1 MLLKLDWRYYLTTVS
16 LLALLC
22 LAFAVSCAVDKTSL
36 PANPA
41 SENATIPVN
50 ATTATALDIKSF
62 QAQPRTLKAG
72 ETSTLTWNVSG
83 ASSLSIEP
91 VTGIVSGNSG
101 SFSISPGETTL
112 YTLKA
117 SDGRL
122 EIMAKFLVI
131 VKTEDGSII
140 WPNSSSDNA
149 TPEQPYEGWS
159 YYPNKYIEWKIADRY
174 QHPDSSVGTCWHIGF
189 ITNNHPGWMMTNVTI
204 QNRLILGE
212 VLPGAQGSYTT
223 SIDCKQLPEL
233 KWKWKIYK

>member
-1 MLLKLDWRYYLTTVS
+1 MLS
-16 LLALLC
+16 LLSLAL
-22 LAFAVSCAVDKTSL
+22 AASCTVYKT
-36 PANPA
+36 PDPA
-41 SENATIPVN
+41 SDNATMPADAAP
-50 ATTATALDIKSF
+50 ATLLDIKSF
-62 QAQPRTLKAG
+62 QAQPRTIKAG
-72 ETSTLTWNVSG
+72 ETTTLAWNVSG

-91 VTGIVSGNSG
+91 VAGIVSGNSG

-131 VKTEDGSII
+131 VKTADGSII
-140 WPNSSSDNA
+140 WHNSSSDNA

-159 YYPNKYIEWKIADRY
+159 YYPNKYVEWKITDSVR
-174 QHPDSSVGTCWHIGF
+174 HPDSSEDNCWQIGF
-189 ITNNHPGWMMTNVTI
+189 ITNNHPGWKMADVTI

-233 KWKWKIYK
+233 KWKWKIYR